1 MINFKSSRPTVT
13 IIVLALN
20 NNKYK
25 KLKEFM
31 KTQYN
36 EQIEAI
42 EKKNDGEVLQQPSL
56 KAEMQT
62 TALAAPSDS
71 DLVFQYDDSGN
82 QIRREV
88 IKVS

>member
-1 MINFKSSRPTVT
+1 
-13 IIVLALN
+13 
-20 NNKYK
+20 
-25 KLKEFM
+25 M

-56 KAEMQT
+56 MTEIQT
-62 TALAAPSDS
+62 AALAVPSDS
-71 DLVFQYDDSGN
+71 DLVCQYDDSGN

>member
-1 MINFKSSRPTVT
+1 M
-13 IIVLALN
+13 N

-42 EKKNDGEVLQQPSL
+42 KKNIDGEVLQQPSL

-62 TALAAPSDS
+62 AALAAPSDS